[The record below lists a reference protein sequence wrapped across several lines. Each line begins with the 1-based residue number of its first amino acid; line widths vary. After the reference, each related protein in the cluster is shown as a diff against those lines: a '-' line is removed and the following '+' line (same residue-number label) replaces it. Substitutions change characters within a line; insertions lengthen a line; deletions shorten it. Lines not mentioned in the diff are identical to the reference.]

1 MIGPDLVRVR
11 KKNGVLS
18 LPKPS
23 PEAVLRA
30 RALAEQVLLVLAGTV
45 NETRLVVEEALSELE
60 CTPQEKKLLAALQK
74 LALDD
79 SVFDGNA
86 ALDAPSLRREV
97 FTRAALARQDLAI
110 GARFDRDLVLAET
123 AAALGT
129 TPEAL
134 DAGLYSDLRSAERL
148 LKAPAYDADGLLVRH
163 ARAEV
168 QAVLLCSVRVVAD
181 VLCATPDQYR
191 TLFQKLKFRQLLFQM
206 SARAGGGYRIEID
219 GPYSLFESVTKYGL
233 ELALLLPALEA
244 CDSVQLVAD
253 LRWGKKRDQL
263 SFSLALTQ
271 ARSIDE
277 SPPRD
282 EVQALIEAFA
292 ENEGWRAEL
301 AQEVLDLPGIGLCV
315 PDLCFTN
322 LATGELV
329 LCEVLGFWNRAAV
342 WRRIELVEQGLASKI
357 VFVVS
362 ARLRVSEEVLDGA
375 DSAALYVYKGAINA
389 KALQRKLDQLAA
401 SASARPHAAPSAPP
415 AAARAAKRAASPS
428 APPSAPPAASRAA
441 ARAARAARKK

>member
-1 MIGPDLVRVR
+1 VISPDLVRVR
-11 KKNGVLS
+11 KKNGALS

-23 PEAVLRA
+23 ADALLRA
-30 RALAEQVLLVLAGTV
+30 RALAEQVLLALSGLVE
-45 NETRLVVEEALSELE
+45 ETRSVVEEALNELE
-60 CTPQEKKLLAALQK
+60 SAPQEKKLLSALRK

-97 FTRAALARQDLAI
+97 FERAALARQDLAI
-110 GARFDRDLVLAET
+110 GARFDRDQVLAET
-123 AAALGT
+123 ATSLGIA
-129 TPEAL
+129 PEAL
-134 DAGLYSDLRSAERL
+134 EAGLYSDLRSAERL
-148 LKAPAYDADGLLVRH
+148 LKAPPYDADGLLARH

-168 QAVLLCSVRVVAD
+168 QAVLLCSVRVVVD

-191 TLFQKLKFRQLLFQM
+191 SLFQKLKFRQLLFQM
-206 SARAGGGYRIEID
+206 SARPGGGYRIEID

-253 LRWGKKRDQL
+253 LRWGKKRDPL
-263 SFSLALTQ
+263 SFALELSQ
-271 ARSIDE
+271 ARSAE
-277 SPPRD
+277 PSPARD
-282 EVQALIEAFA
+282 EVQALLEAFA
-292 ENEGWRAEL
+292 KNQSWRAEL

-322 LATGELV
+322 QATGELV

-342 WRRIELVEQGLASKI
+342 WRRIELVEQGLSTKI

-389 KALQRKLDQLAA
+389 RALERKLEQLA
-401 SASARPHAAPSAPP
+401 AAPSAGPRKTP
-415 AAARAAKRAASPS
+415 RAAPRSTPDT
-428 APPSAPPAASRAA
+428 APRP
-441 ARAARAARKK
+441 AARAARKK